1 MKNRLYS
8 VLLLLVFASCG
19 NFLEEYSQ
27 NASYVTGVDDLDEL
41 LLGEVYIATK
51 AEAVRQLDVMPDAE
65 PLSFLHVLADESRE
79 RVKMTTS
86 VSRQAC
92 PFEILGG
99 MFIWRENPFT
109 YYDGTEWTDSYWA
122 TFYKRIS
129 VVNSILEEADKLTL
143 ETDAERLKLN
153 RVLGECYYLRAWN
166 YFMLANLYGMAYDK
180 RSADRDGSVTLKLN
194 AKIEDTKFSRH
205 SAGEVYRQM
214 VADLKSAAELLE
226 NGEALASKRHV
237 TAAAA
242 HALLSRVYLYMEEYE
257 SAVKEAD
264 LVEGANLYRLT
275 RYENGSG
282 ESFLTEDNPEVIY
295 MQGSYSAYVIQKGNG
310 YEGSSYQMVQ
320 KPDGSW
326 SYELV
331 PYAIEFAEAYGVA
344 DELAVLFD
352 EKDARYGAFF
362 AKAYNAEWLVCRKFR
377 TKISELTPERDPVTG
392 NVLGVPASGAA
403 GFNENAS
410 LRYAEVI
417 LNKAEALAC
426 LGDEQARSVMND
438 FLETRYH
445 VLPALPAGKD
455 ELIRFIRQERYKEL
469 CFEGHRWFD
478 LRRYA
483 VNSVYAQK
491 VEVTHVWNTRAGVGG
506 SYTLKAYDSATP
518 GCWILPLPKDVLNYC
533 YPNMDNFDRLSGV
546 VSHN

>member
-8 VLLLLVFASCG
+8 VLLLLVFASCS

-41 LLGEVYIATK
+41 LRGEVYFARLDLTGVSTH
-51 AEAVRQLDVMPDAE
+51 AV

-79 RVKMTTS
+79 RVSLSPSISNTN
-86 VSRQAC
+86 C
-92 PFEILGG
+92 PFEVFGG

-109 YYDGTEWTDSYWA
+109 YYDGTEWTDSHWA

-194 AKIEDTKFSRH
+194 AKIEDTKFSRNT
-205 SAGEVYRQM
+205 AGEVYRQM
-214 VADLKSAAELLE
+214 VADLEAAAELLE
-226 NGEALASKRHV
+226 NGEASDSKRHV

-257 SAVKEAD
+257 SAVQEAD
-264 LVEGANLYRLT
+264 LVEGANLYDLT

-295 MQGSYSAYVIQKGNG
+295 MQGGYLAHVVHIGNG
-310 YEGSSYQMVQ
+310 YTTGNYEMVQ

-326 SYELV
+326 AYELV
-331 PYAIEFAEAYGVA
+331 YRGLEYADSYGVA

-377 TKISELTPERDPVTG
+377 TSLSELIPERDPVTG

-403 GFNENAS
+403 DFNENAS
-410 LRYAEVI
+410 LRYAEVV

-438 FLETRYH
+438 FLQARYH
-445 VLPALPAGKD
+445 ELPVLPAGKD

-483 VNSVYAQK
+483 VNSVCAQK
-491 VEVTHVWNTRAGVGG
+491 VEVTHEWNTREGVGG

-546 VSHN
+546 ESHN